1 MPDARPSHCN
11 RPCSGS
17 LLAPDRLAL
26 TLAMMLAVLLSWVPV
41 LPAAGA
47 EAQTLLVA
55 NKSDHTV
62 DLMDLASGESRATLP
77 TGHAPHEITVSPDG
91 QRAVISNY
99 GDREKAGNSLTVVD
113 VGTAKVLSTVELGE
127 HTRPHGLAWIDTDTV
142 VVTTEGSGRL
152 LTVDVKQGK
161 ILQEVATGHQVSH
174 MVAVSP
180 ATEGGAGDRAFVS
193 SIGSG
198 KLAVIDLAKGEKIAD
213 LATGEGAEGLAVSPD
228 GKEVWIGNRAADTLT
243 VLDATSLEILATVP
257 CPGFPIRVT
266 FTPDGKHLLVS
277 AARTGEVA
285 VFDVAAR
292 KELRR
297 GPLDLTN
304 APDAARR
311 LFGDQFGSSPV
322 PVGLVVDPDGSRAWV
337 AATQADAVVVIDPE
351 TLEVQD
357 LLRAGREPDGMA
369 WSSVRAPAAEE
380 SEEIQDGTEESR

>member
-1 MPDARPSHCN
+1 MSYPQASSRPRRFSAM
-11 RPCSGS
+11 RLSAALLLVTAFA
-17 LLAPDRLAL
+17 LLAP
-26 TLAMMLAVLLSWVPV
+26 VS
-41 LPAAGA
+41 PAAGA
-47 EAQTLLVA
+47 EARTLLVA

-62 DLMDLASGESRATLP
+62 DLVDLASGQSRATLP

-91 QRAVISNY
+91 RRAVISNY
-99 GDREKAGNSLTVVD
+99 GDREKAGSSLTVVD
-113 VGTAKVLSTVELGE
+113 VEAAKVLSTVAIGE
-127 HTRPHGLAWIDTDTV
+127 HTRPHGLAWIGTDTV
-142 VVTTEGSGRL
+142 VVTTEGSGQL
-152 LTVDVKQGK
+152 LTVDAKQGK
-161 ILQEVATGHQVSH
+161 VLQQVATGHQVSH
-174 MVAVSP
+174 MVAVNP
-180 ATEGGAGDRAFVS
+180 AGDRAFVS

-228 GKEVWIGNRAADTLT
+228 GQEVWIGNRAADTLT
-243 VLDATSLEILATVP
+243 VLDANRLEILATVP
-257 CPGFPIRVT
+257 CPGFPIRVA

-337 AATQADAVVVIDPE
+337 AATQADAVVVIDPK

-369 WSSVRAPAAEE
+369 WSPVRAPAPEA
-380 SEEIQDGTEESR
+380 SE